1 MRADEEEMFL
11 FGRARAALGIVAK
24 RPRDVLVLSA
34 CGLALAASRLAPIVS
49 GLALTA
55 SGGGLVLSVVG
66 HLFTLE
72 TRRYDRQKDD
82 LESDKAYRESDF
94 GRARMEMGAILAAHV
109 PPPIAD
115 QVNEYVPRRELEAK
129 LEAYLQQPKSKA
141 GAYLVAYGAR
151 GAGKSTLVEHAR
163 AQQERHGYRRR
174 EDGRCA
180 GPRSRHARR
189 GHGAQAAP
197 RGSAS
202 GVRPLRGGQRATLR
216 AARAGD
222 AGLPRGPP
230 GQAGLASDG
239 RDRRRQVGRQ
249 QAHRERV
256 RARQA
261 AHARQGALP
270 RHRRAEQLVCGGL
283 AA

>member
-11 FGRARAALGIVAK
+11 FGRARAALGSIVAK
-24 RPRDVLVLSA
+24 RPRAVLGLTA
-34 CGLALAASRLAPIVS
+34 CGLALVASRLAPIPSV
-49 GLALTA
+49 LVLTA
-55 SGGGLVLSVVG
+55 SGGGLVSSVVG

-151 GAGKSTLVEHAR
+151 GAGKSTLVEHVLSKNGKGIVVVKTGD
-163 AQQERHGYRRR
+163 AQ
-174 EDGRCA
+174 
-180 GPRSRHARR
+180 GPD
-189 GHGAQAAP
+189 
-197 RGSAS
+197 
-202 GVRPLRGGQRATLR
+202 LDTLVVDTALKQHR
-216 AARAGD
+216 AAQPAAYVPSEAVKGQLYERLAQVTQAYREAHPDKPDWRPTVVIDVDKSGD
-222 AGLPRGPP
+222 SKLI
-230 GQAGLASDG
+230 AS
-239 RDRRRQVGRQ
+239 VC
-249 QAHRERV
+249 
-256 RARQA
+256 
-261 AHARQGALP
+261 AHAK
-270 RHRRAEQLVCGGL
+270 QLTHDKGL
-283 AA
+283 CHAIVVLSSSFAVA

>member
-11 FGRARAALGIVAK
+11 FGRARAALGSIVAK
-24 RPRDVLVLSA
+24 RPRAVLGLTA
-34 CGLALAASRLAPIVS
+34 CGLALVASRLAPIPSV
-49 GLALTA
+49 LVLTA
-55 SGGGLVLSVVG
+55 SGGGLVSSVVG

-197 RGSAS
+197 RRSARD
-202 GVRPLRGGQRATLR
+202 VRPLRGAQRAALR

-222 AGLPRGPP
+222 ASLPRGPP
-230 GQAGLASDG
+230 RRASLASD
-239 RDRRRQVGRQ
+239 R
-249 QAHRERV
+249 RV
-256 RARQA
+256 R
-261 AHARQGALP
+261 H
-270 RHRRAEQLVCGGL
+270 
-283 AA
+283 